1 MSGPLQGTTVVEFAD
16 YVTGPYAGALLADM
30 GARVVKIEAPGRG
43 DPFRGWGTA
52 GYNATFCSVNRGK
65 ESITLDLRLPEGQE
79 VARALAQRADVF
91 VENHRPGVAARL
103 GVGYEQLCELNPRLV
118 YCSIS
123 GFGQDGPYRDRPGYD
138 TIGQAMGGLLSL
150 LTDRHNPR
158 GMGISLSDHLAGVFA
173 AYGILAAL
181 VGRAQTGRGQRVETS
196 LLQATVAFIG
206 ENAARYFESGE
217 VPDRAH
223 RTQTAQVYAFVA
235 GDGLP
240 FVIHLSSPQKFFVG
254 LTRAIARPEL
264 ADDPRFADRT
274 ARQQHYPELEAVLG
288 ETFRQQP
295 RAVWLERLHAED
307 VPAAPLYDV
316 QEVFADPQVR
326 HLGMERTLH
335 HPERGPVRLVESA
348 VRLSDLTE
356 PSGQPPPVLGEHTAA
371 LLYELGYG
379 ADAVGRLRQAG
390 AI

>member
-1 MSGPLQGTTVVEFAD
+1 MRRPLQGITVVEFAD

-30 GARVVKIEAPGRG
+30 GARVIKIEAPGRG
-43 DPFRGWGTA
+43 DPFRGWGA
-52 GYNATFCSVNRGK
+52 GGYNATFCSVNRGK

-91 VENHRPGVAARL
+91 IENHRPGVAARL
-103 GVGYEQLCELNPRLV
+103 GVGWEQLHELNPRLI

-150 LTDRHNPR
+150 LTDRLDPK

-181 VGRAQTGRGQRVETS
+181 VGRGVTGQGQYVETS
-196 LLQATVAFIG
+196 LLQATVAFTG

-223 RTQTAQVYAFVA
+223 RTHTAQVYAFVA

-254 LTRAIARPEL
+254 LTRAVERPDL
-264 ADDPRFADRT
+264 AADPHFADRN
-274 ARQQHYPELEAVLG
+274 ARQRHYRDLEAILQ

-295 RAVWLERLHAED
+295 RATWLDRLHAED
-307 VPAAPLYDV
+307 VPAAPLYDLA
-316 QEVFADPQVR
+316 EVFADPQVQ

-348 VRLSDLTE
+348 VRLSAMPE
-356 PSGQPPPVLGEHTAA
+356 PPDQPPPLLSEHTAA
-371 LLYELGYG
+371 LLAELGY
-379 ADAVGRLRQAG
+379 DAAAVERLRATG
-390 AI
+390 AL